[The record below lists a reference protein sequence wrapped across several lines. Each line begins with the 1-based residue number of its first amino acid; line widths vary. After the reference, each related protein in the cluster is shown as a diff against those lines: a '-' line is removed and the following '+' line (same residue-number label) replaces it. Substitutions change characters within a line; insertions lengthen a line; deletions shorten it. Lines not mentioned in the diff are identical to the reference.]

1 MYVERKV
8 FSKGK
13 IFLQGH
19 QVLSVSSAAG
29 LALIFLLTYYFQDDI
44 KFTIVWQ
51 KKITWTNHDY
61 VYIFVISLSNF
72 NIFPFEQLLAVSI
85 LQNIGRNA
93 RVA

>member
-29 LALIFLLTYYFQDDI
+29 LALIFSLTYYFQDDI
-44 KFTIVWQ
+44 KFTIAWQ
-51 KKITWTNHDY
+51 KNSH
-61 VYIFVISLSNF
+61 
-72 NIFPFEQLLAVSI
+72 EQIMIMYTYL
-85 LQNIGRNA
+85 
-93 RVA
+93 

>member
-51 KKITWTNHDY
+51 KNSHEQIMIM
-61 VYIFVISLSNF
+61 YIFVISLSNF
-72 NIFPFEQLLAVSI
+72 NIFPFEHLLTVSI